1 MEKLIE
7 KLEGEL
13 RNVAGGKSLAPL
25 KERLG
30 EEITV
35 CFLRVVVSAL
45 QWTSVGYYSALRLA
59 GMKFGK
65 RVGENSGKTEFS
77 LVLEE
82 IKRIMT
88 ALRGGRI
95 EVRILP
101 EPGGAEFKIYG
112 SPSLIDIP
120 NVLQNLCFFE
130 EGFIEGY
137 IDGVIAKNGPLAVAG
152 KGTTVENVSVE
163 EKRCVGLGDDYC
175 GFLIKF

>member
-13 RNVAGGKSLAPL
+13 RDVAEGKSLAPL
-25 KERLG
+25 RD
-30 EEITV
+30 V
-35 CFLRVVVSAL
+35 CFLRTVISAL

-65 RVGENSGKTEFS
+65 RVGEGSGKTEFS

-82 IKRIMT
+82 IKRIIT
-88 ALRGGRI
+88 ALRGGKV
-95 EVRILP
+95 EFKVLP
-101 EPGGAEFKIYG
+101 ESGGAELKIYD
-112 SPSLIDIP
+112 SPFMADVP

-137 IDGVIAKNGPLAVAG
+137 IDGVIAKNGPLAVASTG
-152 KGTTVENVSVE
+152 LSVSKTSVE